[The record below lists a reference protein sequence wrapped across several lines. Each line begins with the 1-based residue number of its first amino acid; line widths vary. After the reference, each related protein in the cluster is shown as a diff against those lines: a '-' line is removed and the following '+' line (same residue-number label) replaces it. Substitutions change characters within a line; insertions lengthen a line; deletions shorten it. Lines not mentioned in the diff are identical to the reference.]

1 MSLITI
7 ANSSKYIKNY
17 IIFLCLAISI
27 SVCLPSQVNGDER
40 VIARVDGDKI
50 LKSEIDILIN
60 NISNQALSVTTQ
72 QLRNILLRE
81 LINNKIVA
89 KIALKNGLDKSMEYL
104 VLSKISN
111 ERMLNDLFMKQK
123 FEEIIDE
130 SLLKKKYNNFLDKYS
145 GQEEIRARHILLK
158 SEEEALKIFEKLQ
171 QGEDFISLAKNNSI
185 GPSANIG
192 GDLGYFTKGTMVKEF
207 SDVAYKLKLGEISK
221 PVRSEFGWH
230 IIKLSDRREIE
241 PPGFNQ
247 VKKSLIVE
255 LKEELKK
262 EIITIGKNELKVVII
277 DMENYTYE

>member
-7 ANSSKYIKNY
+7 ANSSKYIRNY

-158 SEEEALKIFEKLQ
+158 SEEEALKIFEKLKKINQ
-171 QGEDFISLAKNNSI
+171 RKIYRLTFLKYCLILNSQNSI
-185 GPSANIG
+185 NP
-192 GDLGYFTKGTMVKEF
+192 TEF
-207 SDVAYKLKLGEISK
+207 
-221 PVRSEFGWH
+221 
-230 IIKLSDRREIE
+230 
-241 PPGFNQ
+241 
-247 VKKSLIVE
+247 
-255 LKEELKK
+255 
-262 EIITIGKNELKVVII
+262 
-277 DMENYTYE
+277 